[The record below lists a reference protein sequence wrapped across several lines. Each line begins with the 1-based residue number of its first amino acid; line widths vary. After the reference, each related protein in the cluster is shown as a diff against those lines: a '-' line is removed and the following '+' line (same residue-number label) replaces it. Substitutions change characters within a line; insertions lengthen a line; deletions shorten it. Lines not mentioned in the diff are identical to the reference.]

1 MIATTPQPPP
11 ISQPLLRAV
20 GISRRYRRGPE
31 TIDALR
37 RLDVTLQPGELVAL
51 VGPSGSGK
59 TTLLNLFCGWEQPDS
74 GHIEWRG
81 RSDVALASLSWSE
94 VSVVPQSSGLLE
106 DLTLSENVS
115 LARRLRPTP
124 TPTPTQV
131 APVAQVSDEGYEA
144 EEILARLGIEHLS
157 GHLPRTT
164 SLGEQQRTAVARAL
178 LLSPSLVLADEP
190 TAHQDA
196 VSAEKVMD
204 LFCDATAS
212 GSCCL
217 IATHSVSAVSRADR
231 VVMLAT

>member
-1 MIATTPQPPP
+1 MTATTPKPAE
-11 ISQPLLRAV
+11 IAQPLLRAV
-20 GISRRYRRGPE
+20 GISRRYWRGPE
-31 TIDALR
+31 IVDALHQ
-37 RLDVTLQPGELVAL
+37 LDLTLLPGELVAL

-59 TTLLNLFCGWEQPDS
+59 TTLLNVFCGWERPDS

-81 RSDVALASLSWSE
+81 RSDVALAGLGWSE
-94 VSVVPQSSGLLE
+94 ISIVPQSSGLLE
-106 DLTLSENVS
+106 DLSLSENVS

-124 TPTPTQV
+124 TQAAHLTRV
-131 APVAQVSDEGYEA
+131 RDDGYEA

-157 GHLPRTT
+157 EHLPRTT
-164 SLGEQQRTAVARAL
+164 SLGEQQRAAVARAL
-178 LLSPSLVLADEP
+178 LLGPSLVLADEP

-204 LFCDATAS
+204 LFCDVTAA

-217 IATHSVSAVSRADR
+217 IATHNVSAVSRADR